1 VVLQYNDSMGPAA
14 GKEINEGKPKPFL
27 PKSNMRKVPIC
38 VMACVCTVL
47 CMYVC
52 MYVYASKTQRCG
64 RAVGRGVGVG
74 GCSLGAAGRSTGLV
88 EVHGFAQPAGKVH
101 FFHF

>member
-1 VVLQYNDSMGPAA
+1 MDLQYNDSTGPAA

-38 VMACVCTVL
+38 VMACICTVL
-47 CMYVC
+47 C

-64 RAVGRGVGVG
+64 RAVGGEGVG
-74 GCSLGAAGRSTGLV
+74 GCSLCAAGRSTGLV